1 MLNHS
6 VQSWSSE
13 ESRSIETGKSFLQG
27 LEMDPEGVVVDNSKG
42 VYYKGEFG
50 CQRYIQEV
58 ADMCKLSKKR
68 HTKLIHNKLNARFMT
83 MMM

>member
-1 MLNHS
+1 MHLFLVKKYVTLDCTFSISKSFMLNHS

-27 LEMDPEGVVVDNSKG
+27 LEMDPESVVVDNSKG

-58 ADMCKLSKKR
+58 ADMCKL
-68 HTKLIHNKLNARFMT
+68 
-83 MMM
+83 

>member
-1 MLNHS
+1 MSFMLNHS

-13 ESRSIETGKSFLQG
+13 ESRSIETGKSFLEG

-58 ADMCKLSKKR
+58 AKKEKK
-68 HTKLIHNKLNARFMT
+68 TNNGT
-83 MMM
+83 VEN